1 MHEMSPTYI
10 MDGCDGNVSRRSLLL
25 MRVTE
30 IKIISVKIIFED
42 FPKLHLLVML
52 IFIFSA

>member
-30 IKIISVKIIFED
+30 IKIMSVKIIFED

-52 IFIFSA
+52 IFIFSG